1 MSLNCNEI
9 GVSNKQS
16 ISEGIYSEL
25 LFFSFDKITI
35 KVNNILNKKSLHF
48 NESKH
53 TIK

>member
-9 GVSNKQS
+9 VVSNKQS
-16 ISEGIYSEL
+16 ISAGIYSEL

-35 KVNNILNKKSLHF
+35 KVNNKMDQKFLHF